1 MTLLLWLCVIGI
13 ALWMALK
20 YLPAG
25 TERFRPLPEAVALI
39 PLLIAPLVL
48 VAIVA
53 LFTHHR
59 APLAIAIVLII
70 VQLVWQTGYVIPIPD
85 SWTDALA
92 VPRQTV
98 AASTS
103 ASQSTGSTQSAGSA
117 QSAQSSDQAQ
127 SSRTLR
133 VMNLNT
139 RYGRADTG
147 SIVHEVEMDRID
159 VLAVEEINDDFVKRM
174 QDSHIADQLPYLV
187 LGDSAKTDNGGFNAI
202 WSRYRITDFST
213 DTLSIHAAAV
223 PSATV
228 DVDGAAVTVAA
239 VHTKSPAR
247 SGADWSQGIRNIGLF
262 GIEPTTRHAL
272 IAQAEST
279 GVEPTEQ
286 IEQTASGSGSIAT
299 GGTATPAAATPRTV
313 VLGDM
318 NASVYHPSFRYALAL
333 GRKAGGPGLADSSF
347 ELHRGWH
354 NTFPATWPG
363 FPALIE
369 IDHVLHT
376 PGLKPNWAKTVK
388 IPRAD
393 HKALIVELRVV

>member
-39 PLLIAPLVL
+39 PLLIAPLAL

-103 ASQSTGSTQSAGSA
+103 ASPS
-117 QSAQSSDQAQ
+117 

-213 DTLSIHAAAV
+213 DTLNIHAAAV

-286 IEQTASGSGSIAT
+286 IEQTDSGSGSIAT

-333 GRKAGGPGLADSSF
+333 GRKACGPGLADSSF

>member
-1 MTLLLWLCVIGI
+1 MNILLWISVIVI

-25 TERFRPLPEAVALI
+25 TERFRPLPEAIALI
-39 PLLIAPLVL
+39 PLFVVPLLLIAV
-48 VAIVA
+48 VA
-53 LFTHHR
+53 LITHHR
-59 APLAIAIVLII
+59 PQLII
-70 VQLVWQTGYVIPIPD
+70 AVMLIVVQLIWQIGYVMPIPD
-85 SWTDALA
+85 SWTAALG
-92 VPRQTV
+92 VPKQTI
-98 AASTS
+98 AQRTTS
-103 ASQSTGSTQSAGSA
+103 QTPQSGPAKTGS
-117 QSAQSSDQAQ
+117 
-127 SSRTLR
+127 TLR

-147 SIVHEVEMDRID
+147 SIVHEVEMDHID

-187 LGDSAKTDNGGFNAI
+187 LGDKAKTDNGGSNAI

-213 DTLSIHAAAV
+213 DTLNIHAAAV
-223 PSATV
+223 PSATI
-228 DVDGAAVTVAA
+228 DVDGTAVTVAA

-247 SGADWSQGIRNIGLF
+247 SGADWSQGIRNLGLF
-262 GIEPTTRHAL
+262 AIEPTTRHAL
-272 IAQAEST
+272 VSQAEAT
-279 GVEPTEQ
+279 GITPTTQ
-286 IEQTASGSGSIAT
+286 VEQTT
-299 GGTATPAAATPRTV
+299 GTGKGTGTVAQPPRTAV
-313 VLGDM
+313 IGDM

-333 GRKAGGPGLADSSF
+333 GERYGGTGLADSSF
-347 ELHRGWH
+347 ELHHGWH

-376 PGLKPNWAKTVK
+376 PGLKPSAIKTVK

-393 HKALIVELRVV
+393 HKALIVDLTIV